1 MKIAVIGDT
10 HFGAR
15 GDSPLFLNHFLKF
28 FEEQFFPYI
37 KENGIT
43 KVLHLGD
50 LFDRRKF
57 VNFNTLHHTK
67 KRFIDWFDQNGVELH
82 CILGNHE
89 VFYKNTNRLN
99 SPKEVLAECHPSFHL
114 YETAEEVCFNG
125 ATILMVPWINEENKN
140 SFMQKIKDTKATILA
155 GHLELSGYEVMPGV
169 KFGEGMD
176 DKFLEKFDLVLSGHF
191 HKKSSKGNVHYLGTQ
206 YQMTSIDTN
215 EIKGF
220 HVLDTETRD
229 LQFIPNPMK
238 MFHNVE
244 WRNGTLIRDFDPAR
258 YKGTYVK
265 VLVYEKK
272 SETKFDQFIDNLYA
286 AEPANVSIIEDL
298 SDRIREE
305 GDVDISED
313 TLSLINKEID
323 DMEAENKEELKNIVR
338 ELYMESLD

>member
-82 CILGNHE
+82 CILGNHD

-114 YETAEEVCFNG
+114 YEDAQEVCFNG
-125 ATILMVPWINEENKN
+125 ATILMVPWINEENKDN
-140 SFMQKIKDTKATILA
+140 FMQKIKDTKATILA

-229 LQFIPNPMK
+229 LQFVPNSMK

-244 WRNGTLIRDFDPAR
+244 WRNGTLIQDFDPAR

-272 SETKFDQFIDNLYA
+272 SETKFDQFIDSLYA

-298 SDRIREE
+298 SDRTKEE
-305 GDVDISED
+305 AELDISED

-323 DMEAENKEELKNIVR
+323 GMEAENKEELKNIVR
-338 ELYMESLD
+338 EIYMESLD

>member
-1 MKIAVIGDT
+1 MKIAIIGDT

-28 FEEQFFPYI
+28 FEEQFFPYL
-37 KENGIT
+37 KEHGIT

-67 KRFIDWFDQNGVELH
+67 KRFIDWFDANGVELH
-82 CILGNHE
+82 CILGNHD

-99 SPKEVLAECHPSFHL
+99 SPKEVLAECHASFHL
-114 YETAEEVCFNG
+114 YEDAEEVCFNG
-125 ATILMVPWINEENKN
+125 ATILMVPWINEENKDR
-140 SFMQKIKDTKATILA
+140 FMQKIKDTKATILA

-220 HVLDTETRD
+220 HTLDTENRE
-229 LQFIPNPMK
+229 LKFIPNSMK
-238 MFHNVE
+238 MFYNVE
-244 WRNGTLIRDFDPAR
+244 WRNGTLIQDFDPLK

-265 VLVYEKK
+265 VIVYEKK
-272 SETKFDQFIDNLYA
+272 SETKFDQFIDMLYA
-286 AEPANVSIIEDL
+286 AEPASVSIIEDL
-298 SDRIREE
+298 SDKNKEE
-305 GDVDISED
+305 TDLDISED
-313 TLSLINKEID
+313 TLSLINREID
-323 DMEAENKEELKNIVR
+323 NMEAENKEELKNIVR
-338 ELYMESLD
+338 EIYMESLD

>member
-28 FEEQFFPYI
+28 FEEQFFPYL
-37 KENGIT
+37 KEHGIT

-57 VNFNTLHHTK
+57 INFNTLHHTK
-67 KRFIDWFDQNGVELH
+67 KRFVNWFETNGVELH
-82 CILGNHE
+82 CILGNHD

-99 SPKEVLAECHPSFHL
+99 SPKEVLGECHPLFHL
-114 YETAEEVCFNG
+114 YEEPTEVCFNG
-125 ATILMVPWINEENKN
+125 ATILMVPWLNEENKEQ
-140 SFMQKIKDTKATILA
+140 FLKTIKDSKATILA
-155 GHLELSGYEVMPGV
+155 GHLELSGYEVMPGI
-169 KFGEGMD
+169 KFNEGMS
-176 DKFLEKFDLVLSGHF
+176 DKFLEKFDMVLSGHF
-191 HKKSSKGNVHYLGTQ
+191 HSKSSKGNVHYLGTQ

-215 EIKGF
+215 EVKGF
-220 HVLDTETRD
+220 HVLDTETRE
-229 LQFIPNPMK
+229 LQFIQNPMK

-244 WRNGTLIRDFDPAR
+244 WRNGTLIEGFDPAR

-272 SETKFDQFIDNLYA
+272 SETKFDQFLDTLYA
-286 AEPANVSIIEDL
+286 AEPASVSIIEDL
-298 SDRIREE
+298 SDRVREE
-305 GDVDISED
+305 GEVDISED

-323 DMEAENKEELKNIVR
+323 SMESENKEELKNIVR

>member
-1 MKIAVIGDT
+1 MKIAIIGDT

-28 FEEQFFPYI
+28 FEEQFFPYL

-82 CILGNHE
+82 CILGNHD

-99 SPKEVLAECHPSFHL
+99 SPKEVLAQCHSSFHL
-114 YETAEEVCFNG
+114 YEDVQEVCFNG
-125 ATILMVPWINEENKN
+125 ATILMVPWINEENKDR
-140 SFMQKIKDTKATILA
+140 FMQKIKDTPATILA
-155 GHLELSGYEVMPGV
+155 GHLELTGYEVMPGV

-220 HVLDTETRD
+220 HVLDTETRE

-244 WRNGTLIRDFDPAR
+244 WRNGTLIQDFDPSR

-272 SETKFDQFIDNLYA
+272 SETKFDQFIDSLYA

-298 SDRIREE
+298 SDRTKEE
-305 GDVDISED
+305 GELDISED

-323 DMEAENKEELKNIVR
+323 GMEADNKEELKNIVR
-338 ELYMESLD
+338 EIYMESLE

>member
-82 CILGNHE
+82 CILGNHD

-114 YETAEEVCFNG
+114 YEDAEEVCFNG
-125 ATILMVPWINEENKN
+125 ATILMVPWINEENKDR
-140 SFMQKIKDTKATILA
+140 FMQKIKDTKATILA

-238 MFHNVE
+238 MFHNIE
-244 WRNGTLIRDFDPAR
+244 WRNGTLIQDFDPTR
-258 YKGTYVK
+258 YRGTYVK

-272 SETKFDQFIDNLYA
+272 SETKFDQFIDNLYT

-298 SDRIREE
+298 TDRTKEE
-305 GDVDISED
+305 GELDISED

-323 DMEAENKEELKNIVR
+323 GMEAENKEELKNIVR
-338 ELYMESLD
+338 EIYMESLD

>member
-28 FEEQFFPYI
+28 FEEQFFPYL
-37 KENGIT
+37 KEHGIT

-57 VNFNTLHHTK
+57 INFNTLHHTK
-67 KRFIDWFDQNGVELH
+67 KRFVNWFETNGVELH
-82 CILGNHE
+82 CILGNHD

-99 SPKEVLAECHPSFHL
+99 SPKEVLGECHSSFHL
-114 YETAEEVCFNG
+114 YEEPTEVRFNG
-125 ATILMVPWINEENKN
+125 ATILMVPWLNEENKEQ
-140 SFMQKIKDTKATILA
+140 FLKTIKDSKATILA
-155 GHLELSGYEVMPGV
+155 GHLELSGYEVMPGI
-169 KFGEGMD
+169 KFNEGMS
-176 DKFLEKFDLVLSGHF
+176 DKFLEKFDMVLSGHF
-191 HKKSSKGNVHYLGTQ
+191 HSKSSKGNVHYLGTQ

-215 EIKGF
+215 EVKGF
-220 HVLDTETRD
+220 HILDTETRE
-229 LQFIPNPMK
+229 LQFIQNPMT

-244 WRNGTLIRDFDPAR
+244 WRNGTLIEGFDPAQ

-272 SETKFDQFIDNLYA
+272 SETKFDQFLDSLYA
-286 AEPANVSIIEDL
+286 AEPASVSIVEDL
-298 SDRIREE
+298 SDRVREE
-305 GDVDISED
+305 GEVDISED

-323 DMEAENKEELKNIVR
+323 GMETENKEELKNIVR

>member
-1 MKIAVIGDT
+1 MKIAIIGDT

-28 FEEQFFPYI
+28 FEEQFFPYV

-67 KRFIDWFDQNGVELH
+67 KRFIDWFDQNNVELH
-82 CILGNHE
+82 CILGNHD

-114 YETAEEVCFNG
+114 YEDVQEVCFNG
-125 ATILMVPWINEENKN
+125 ATILMVPWINEENKDR
-140 SFMQKIKDTKATILA
+140 FMQKIKDTSATILA
-155 GHLELSGYEVMPGV
+155 GHLELTGYEIMPGV

-191 HKKSSKGNVHYLGTQ
+191 HKKSSKSNIHYLGTQ

-220 HVLDTETRD
+220 HVLDTETRE
-229 LQFIPNPMK
+229 LRFIPNPMK

-244 WRNGTLIRDFDPAR
+244 WRNGTLIQDFDPSR

-272 SETKFDQFIDNLYA
+272 SETKFDQFIDSLYA

-298 SDRIREE
+298 SDRTREE
-305 GDVDISED
+305 GELDISED

-323 DMEAENKEELKNIVR
+323 GMEADNKEELKNIVR
-338 ELYMESLD
+338 EIYMESLE

>member
-28 FEEQFFPYI
+28 FEEQFFPYL
-37 KENGIT
+37 KEHGIT

-57 VNFNTLHHTK
+57 INFNTLHHTK
-67 KRFIDWFDQNGVELH
+67 KRFVNWFETNGVELH
-82 CILGNHE
+82 CILGNHD

-99 SPKEVLAECHPSFHL
+99 SPKEVLGECHPSFYL
-114 YETAEEVCFNG
+114 YEEPTEVCFNG
-125 ATILMVPWINEENKN
+125 ATILMVPWLNEENKEQ
-140 SFMQKIKDTKATILA
+140 FLKTIKDSKATILA
-155 GHLELSGYEVMPGV
+155 GHLELSGYEVMPGI
-169 KFGEGMD
+169 KFNEGMS
-176 DKFLEKFDLVLSGHF
+176 DKFLEKFDMILSGHF
-191 HKKSSKGNVHYLGTQ
+191 HSKSSKGNVHYLGTQ

-215 EIKGF
+215 EVKGF
-220 HVLDTETRD
+220 HVLDTETRE
-229 LQFIPNPMK
+229 LQFIQNPMK

-244 WRNGTLIRDFDPAR
+244 WRNGTLIEGFDPAR

-272 SETKFDQFIDNLYA
+272 SETKFDQFLDSLYA
-286 AEPANVSIIEDL
+286 AEPASVSIVEDL
-298 SDRIREE
+298 SDRVREE
-305 GDVDISED
+305 GEVDISED

-323 DMEAENKEELKNIVR
+323 GMETENKEELKNIVR

>member
-28 FEEQFFPYI
+28 FEEQFFPYL
-37 KENGIT
+37 KEHGIT

-57 VNFNTLHHTK
+57 INFNTLHHTK
-67 KRFIDWFDQNGVELH
+67 KRFVEWFETNGVELH
-82 CILGNHE
+82 CILGNHD

-99 SPKEVLAECHPSFHL
+99 SPKEVLGECHPSFHL
-114 YETAEEVCFNG
+114 YEEPTEVRFNG
-125 ATILMVPWINEENKN
+125 ATILMVPWLNEENKEQ
-140 SFMQKIKDTKATILA
+140 FLKTIKDSKATILA
-155 GHLELSGYEVMPGV
+155 GHLELSGYEVMPGI
-169 KFGEGMD
+169 KFNEGMS
-176 DKFLEKFDLVLSGHF
+176 DKFLEKFDMVLSGHF
-191 HKKSSKGNVHYLGTQ
+191 HSKSSKGNVHYLGTQ

-215 EIKGF
+215 EVKGF
-220 HVLDTETRD
+220 HVLDTETRE
-229 LQFIPNPMK
+229 LQFIQNPMK

-244 WRNGTLIRDFDPAR
+244 WRNGTLIEGFDPAR

-272 SETKFDQFIDNLYA
+272 SETKFDQFLDSLYA
-286 AEPANVSIIEDL
+286 AEPASVSIIEDL
-298 SDRIREE
+298 SDRVREE
-305 GDVDISED
+305 GEVDISED

-323 DMEAENKEELKNIVR
+323 GMETENKEELKNIVR

>member
-1 MKIAVIGDT
+1 MKLAIIGDT

-28 FEEQFFPYI
+28 FEDQFFPYL
-37 KENGIT
+37 KDHGIT

-67 KRFIDWFDQNGVELH
+67 KRFIDWFDTNGVELH
-82 CILGNHE
+82 CILGNHD

-99 SPKEVLAECHPSFHL
+99 SPKEVLAECHASFHL
-114 YETAEEVCFNG
+114 YEDAQEVCFNG
-125 ATILMVPWINEENKN
+125 ATILMVPWINEENKDR
-140 SFMQKIKDTKATILA
+140 FLQKIKDTKATILA

-220 HVLDTETRD
+220 HVLDTETRE
-229 LQFIPNPMK
+229 LQFVPNPMK
-238 MFHNVE
+238 MFHNIE
-244 WRNGTLIRDFDPAR
+244 WRNGTLIQDFDPSR

-272 SETKFDQFIDNLYA
+272 SETKFDQFIDSLYA

-298 SDRIREE
+298 SDRTKEE
-305 GDVDISED
+305 GELDISED
-313 TLSLINKEID
+313 TLSLINREID
-323 DMEAENKEELKNIVR
+323 GMEADNKEELKNIVR
-338 ELYMESLD
+338 EIYMESLE

>member
-28 FEEQFFPYI
+28 FEEQFFPYL
-37 KENGIT
+37 KEHGIT

-57 VNFNTLHHTK
+57 INFNTLHHTK
-67 KRFIDWFDQNGVELH
+67 KRFVEWFETNGVELH
-82 CILGNHE
+82 CILGNHD

-99 SPKEVLAECHPSFHL
+99 SPKEVLGECHSSFHL
-114 YETAEEVCFNG
+114 YEEPTEVRFNG
-125 ATILMVPWINEENKN
+125 ATILMVPWLNEENKEQ
-140 SFMQKIKDTKATILA
+140 FLKTIKDSKATILA
-155 GHLELSGYEVMPGV
+155 GHLELSGYEVMPGI
-169 KFGEGMD
+169 KFNEGMS
-176 DKFLEKFDLVLSGHF
+176 DKFLEKFDMVLSGHF
-191 HKKSSKGNVHYLGTQ
+191 HSKSSKGNVHYLGTQ

-215 EIKGF
+215 EVKGF
-220 HVLDTETRD
+220 HILDTETRE
-229 LQFIPNPMK
+229 LQFIQNPMK

-244 WRNGTLIRDFDPAR
+244 WRNGTLIEGFDPAR

-272 SETKFDQFIDNLYA
+272 SETKFDQFLDSLYA
-286 AEPANVSIIEDL
+286 AEPASVSIVEDL
-298 SDRIREE
+298 SDRVREE
-305 GDVDISED
+305 GEVDISED

-323 DMEAENKEELKNIVR
+323 GMETENKEELKNIVR

>member
-28 FEEQFFPYI
+28 FEEQFFPYL
-37 KENGIT
+37 KEHGIT

-57 VNFNTLHHTK
+57 INFNTLHHTK
-67 KRFIDWFDQNGVELH
+67 KRFIKWFETNGVELH
-82 CILGNHE
+82 CILGNHD

-99 SPKEVLAECHPSFHL
+99 SPKEVLGECHSTFHL
-114 YETAEEVCFNG
+114 YEQPTEVCFNG
-125 ATILMVPWINEENKN
+125 ATILMVPWLNEENKEQ
-140 SFMQKIKDTKATILA
+140 FLKTIKDTKATILA

-176 DKFLEKFDLVLSGHF
+176 DKFLEKFDMVLSGHF

-215 EIKGF
+215 EVKGF
-220 HVLDTETRD
+220 HILDTETRE
-229 LQFIPNPMK
+229 LQFIQNPMK

-244 WRNGTLIRDFDPAR
+244 WRNGTLIEGFDSAR

-272 SETKFDQFIDNLYA
+272 SETKFDQFLDNLYA

-298 SDRIREE
+298 SDRVREE
-305 GDVDISED
+305 GEVDISED

>member
-1 MKIAVIGDT
+1 MKI
-10 HFGAR
+10 GAR
-15 GDSPLFLNHFLKF
+15 GDAPLFLNHFLKF
-28 FEEQFFPYI
+28 FEEQFFPYL
-37 KENGIT
+37 KEHEIT

-67 KRFIDWFDQNGVELH
+67 KRFIDWFDKNKVELH
-82 CILGNHE
+82 CILGNHD

-99 SPKEVLAECHPSFHL
+99 SPKEVLGECHPSFHL
-114 YETAEEVCFNG
+114 YEDVAELSIDG
-125 ATILMVPWINEENKN
+125 ASILLVPWINEENRER
-140 SFMQKIKDTKATILA
+140 FMQKIADTKATILA
-155 GHLELSGYEVMPGV
+155 GHLELSGYEIMPGV

-176 DKFLEKFDLVLSGHF
+176 DKFLEKFDMVLSGHF
-191 HKKSSKGNVHYLGTQ
+191 HKKSSKGNIHYTGTQ

-215 EIKGF
+215 EVKGF
-220 HVLDTETRD
+220 HVLDTETRE

-244 WRNGTLIRDFDPAR
+244 WRNGTLIQNFDPSR

-272 SETKFDQFIDNLYA
+272 SETKFDQFIDSIYA

-298 SDRIREE
+298 SEHTKEE
-305 GDVDISED
+305 AELDISED
-313 TLSLINKEID
+313 TLSLINREID
-323 DMEAENKEELKNIVR
+323 AMEADNKEDLKNIVR
-338 ELYMESLD
+338 ELYMESLE

>member
-1 MKIAVIGDT
+1 MKIAIIGDT

-82 CILGNHE
+82 CILGNHD

-114 YETAEEVCFNG
+114 YEDAQEVCFNG
-125 ATILMVPWINEENKN
+125 ATILMVPWINEENKER
-140 SFMQKIKDTKATILA
+140 FMQKIKDTKATILA

-176 DKFLEKFDLVLSGHF
+176 DKFLEKFDLVVSGHF

-220 HVLDTETRD
+220 HVLDTETRN

-244 WRNGTLIRDFDPAR
+244 WRNETLIQDFDPSR

-272 SETKFDQFIDNLYA
+272 SETKFDQFIDSLYA
-286 AEPANVSIIEDL
+286 AEPASVSIIEDL
-298 SDRIREE
+298 SDRTKEE
-305 GDVDISED
+305 GELDISED

-323 DMEAENKEELKNIVR
+323 GMEADNKEELKNIVR
-338 ELYMESLD
+338 EIYMESLD

>member
-28 FEEQFFPYI
+28 FEEQFFPYL
-37 KENGIT
+37 KEHGIT

-57 VNFNTLHHTK
+57 INFNTLHHTK
-67 KRFIDWFDQNGVELH
+67 KRFVEWFETNGVELH
-82 CILGNHE
+82 CILGNHD

-99 SPKEVLAECHPSFHL
+99 SPKEVLGECHSSFHL
-114 YETAEEVCFNG
+114 YEEPTEVRFNG
-125 ATILMVPWINEENKN
+125 ATILMVPWLNEENKEQ
-140 SFMQKIKDTKATILA
+140 FLKTIKDSKATILA
-155 GHLELSGYEVMPGV
+155 GHLELSGYEVMPGI
-169 KFGEGMD
+169 KFNEGMS
-176 DKFLEKFDLVLSGHF
+176 DKFLEKFDMVLSGHF
-191 HKKSSKGNVHYLGTQ
+191 HSKSSKGNVHYLGTQ

-215 EIKGF
+215 EVKGF
-220 HVLDTETRD
+220 HVLDTETRE
-229 LQFIPNPMK
+229 LQFIQNPMK

-244 WRNGTLIRDFDPAR
+244 WRNGTLIEGFDPAR

-272 SETKFDQFIDNLYA
+272 SETKFDQFLDSLYA
-286 AEPANVSIIEDL
+286 AEPASVSIIEDL
-298 SDRIREE
+298 SDRVREE
-305 GDVDISED
+305 GEVDISED

-323 DMEAENKEELKNIVR
+323 GMETENKEELKNIVR

>member
-82 CILGNHE
+82 CILGNHD

-114 YETAEEVCFNG
+114 YEDAEEVCFNG
-125 ATILMVPWINEENKN
+125 ATILMVPWINEENKDR
-140 SFMQKIKDTKATILA
+140 FMQKIKDTKATILA

-229 LQFIPNPMK
+229 LQFIPNLMK
-238 MFHNVE
+238 MFHNIE
-244 WRNGTLIRDFDPAR
+244 WRNGTLIQDFDPTR
-258 YKGTYVK
+258 YRGTYVK

-272 SETKFDQFIDNLYA
+272 SETKFDQFIDNLYT

-298 SDRIREE
+298 TDRTKEE
-305 GDVDISED
+305 GELDISED

-323 DMEAENKEELKNIVR
+323 GMEAENKEELKNIVR
-338 ELYMESLD
+338 EIYMESLD

>member
-1 MKIAVIGDT
+1 MKIAVISDT

-28 FEEQFFPYI
+28 FEDQFFPYL
-37 KENGIT
+37 KEHGIT

-67 KRFIDWFDQNGVELH
+67 KRFIDWFDANRVELH
-82 CILGNHE
+82 CILGNHD

-99 SPKEVLAECHPSFHL
+99 SPKEVLAECHTSFHL
-114 YETAEEVCFNG
+114 YEDVQEVCFNG
-125 ATILMVPWINEENKN
+125 ATILMVPWINEENKDR
-140 SFMQKIKDTKATILA
+140 FMQKIKDTKATILA

-244 WRNGTLIRDFDPAR
+244 WRNGTLIQDFDPSR

-272 SETKFDQFIDNLYA
+272 SETKFDQFIDSLYA

-298 SDRIREE
+298 TDRTKEE
-305 GDVDISED
+305 GELDISED

-323 DMEAENKEELKNIVR
+323 GMEADNKEELKNIVR
-338 ELYMESLD
+338 EIYMESLE

>member
-1 MKIAVIGDT
+1 
-10 HFGAR
+10 
-15 GDSPLFLNHFLKF
+15 
-28 FEEQFFPYI
+28 
-37 KENGIT
+37 
-43 KVLHLGD
+43 
-50 LFDRRKF
+50 
-57 VNFNTLHHTK
+57 
-67 KRFIDWFDQNGVELH
+67 
-82 CILGNHE
+82 
-89 VFYKNTNRLN
+89 
-99 SPKEVLAECHPSFHL
+99 VLAECHPSFHL
-114 YETAEEVCFNG
+114 YEDAQEVCFNG
-125 ATILMVPWINEENKN
+125 ATILMVPWINEENKER
-140 SFMQKIKDTKATILA
+140 FMQKIKDTKATILA

-229 LQFIPNPMK
+229 LQFVPNPMK

-244 WRNGTLIRDFDPAR
+244 WRNGTLIQDFDPSR

-272 SETKFDQFIDNLYA
+272 SETKFDQFIDSLYA

-298 SDRIREE
+298 SDRTKEE
-305 GDVDISED
+305 GELDISED

-323 DMEAENKEELKNIVR
+323 GMEAENKEELKNIVR
-338 ELYMESLD
+338 EIYMESLE

>member
-1 MKIAVIGDT
+1 MKIAIIGDT

-28 FEEQFFPYI
+28 FEDQFFPYL
-37 KENGIT
+37 KEHGIT

-67 KRFIDWFDQNGVELH
+67 KRFIDWFDTNGVELH
-82 CILGNHE
+82 CILGNHD

-114 YETAEEVCFNG
+114 YEDTQEVCFNG
-125 ATILMVPWINEENKN
+125 ATILMVPWINEENKDR
-140 SFMQKIKDTKATILA
+140 FMQKIKDTKATILA

-229 LQFIPNPMK
+229 LQFIPNSMK

-244 WRNGTLIRDFDPAR
+244 WRNGTLIQDFDPSK

-265 VLVYEKK
+265 VIVYEKK
-272 SETKFDQFIDNLYA
+272 SETKFDQFLDSLYA
-286 AEPANVSIIEDL
+286 AEPASVSIIEDL
-298 SDRIREE
+298 SDKTKEDGE
-305 GDVDISED
+305 LDISED

-323 DMEAENKEELKNIVR
+323 GMEADNKEELKNIVR
-338 ELYMESLD
+338 EIYMESLD

>member
-1 MKIAVIGDT
+1 MKIAIIGDT

-37 KENGIT
+37 KEHGIT

-82 CILGNHE
+82 CILGNHD

-99 SPKEVLAECHPSFHL
+99 SPKEVLAQCHSSFHL
-114 YETAEEVCFNG
+114 YEDVQEVCFNG
-125 ATILMVPWINEENKN
+125 ATILMVPWINEENKDR
-140 SFMQKIKDTKATILA
+140 FMQKIKDTPATILA
-155 GHLELSGYEVMPGV
+155 GHLELTGYEVMPGV

-220 HVLDTETRD
+220 HVLDTETRE

-244 WRNGTLIRDFDPAR
+244 WRNGTLIQDFDPSR

-272 SETKFDQFIDNLYA
+272 SETKFDQFIDSLYA

-298 SDRIREE
+298 SDRTKEE
-305 GDVDISED
+305 GELDISED

-323 DMEAENKEELKNIVR
+323 GMEADNKEELKNIVR
-338 ELYMESLD
+338 EIYMESLE

>member
-28 FEEQFFPYI
+28 FEEQFFPYL
-37 KENGIT
+37 KEHGIT

-57 VNFNTLHHTK
+57 INFNTLHHTK
-67 KRFIDWFDQNGVELH
+67 KRFVNWFETNGVELH
-82 CILGNHE
+82 CILGNHD

-99 SPKEVLAECHPSFHL
+99 SPKEVLGECHPSFYL
-114 YETAEEVCFNG
+114 YEEPTEVCFNG
-125 ATILMVPWINEENKN
+125 ATILMVPWLNEENKER
-140 SFMQKIKDTKATILA
+140 FLKTIKDSKATILA
-155 GHLELSGYEVMPGV
+155 GHLELSGYEVMPGI
-169 KFGEGMD
+169 KFNEGMS
-176 DKFLEKFDLVLSGHF
+176 DKFLEKFDMVLSGHF
-191 HKKSSKGNVHYLGTQ
+191 HSKSSKGNVHYLGTQ

-215 EIKGF
+215 EVKGF
-220 HVLDTETRD
+220 HILDTETRE
-229 LQFIPNPMK
+229 LQFIQNPMK

-244 WRNGTLIRDFDPAR
+244 WRNGTLIEGFDPAR

-272 SETKFDQFIDNLYA
+272 SETKFDQFLDSLYA
-286 AEPANVSIIEDL
+286 AEPASVSIIEDL
-298 SDRIREE
+298 SDRVREE
-305 GDVDISED
+305 GEVDISED

-323 DMEAENKEELKNIVR
+323 GMETENKEELKNIVR

>member
-10 HFGAR
+10 HFGTR

-28 FEEQFFPYI
+28 FEDQFFPYL
-37 KENGIT
+37 KDHGIT

-67 KRFIDWFDQNGVELH
+67 KRFIDWFDTNGVELH
-82 CILGNHE
+82 CILGNHD

-99 SPKEVLAECHPSFHL
+99 SPKEVLAECHASFHL
-114 YETAEEVCFNG
+114 YEDAQEVCFNG
-125 ATILMVPWINEENKN
+125 ATILMVPWINEENKDR
-140 SFMQKIKDTKATILA
+140 FLQKIKDTKATILA

-220 HVLDTETRD
+220 HVLDTETRE
-229 LQFIPNPMK
+229 LQFVPNPMK
-238 MFHNVE
+238 MFHNIE
-244 WRNGTLIRDFDPAR
+244 WRNGTLIQDFDPSR

-272 SETKFDQFIDNLYA
+272 SETKFDQFIDSLYA

-298 SDRIREE
+298 SDRTKEE
-305 GDVDISED
+305 TELDISED

-323 DMEAENKEELKNIVR
+323 GMEADNKEELKNIVR
-338 ELYMESLD
+338 EIYMESLE

>member
-82 CILGNHE
+82 CILGNHD

-99 SPKEVLAECHPSFHL
+99 SPKEVLAQCHSSFHL
-114 YETAEEVCFNG
+114 YEDVQEVCFNG
-125 ATILMVPWINEENKN
+125 ATILMVPWINEENKDR
-140 SFMQKIKDTKATILA
+140 FMQKIKDTPATILA
-155 GHLELSGYEVMPGV
+155 GHLELTGYEVMPGV

-220 HVLDTETRD
+220 HVLDTETRE

-244 WRNGTLIRDFDPAR
+244 WRNGTLIQDFDPSR

-272 SETKFDQFIDNLYA
+272 SETKFDQFIDSLYA

-298 SDRIREE
+298 SDRTKEE
-305 GDVDISED
+305 GELDISED

-323 DMEAENKEELKNIVR
+323 GMEAENKEELKNIVR
-338 ELYMESLD
+338 EIYMESLE

>member
-28 FEEQFFPYI
+28 FEEQFFPYL
-37 KENGIT
+37 KEHGIT

-57 VNFNTLHHTK
+57 INFNTLHHTK
-67 KRFIDWFDQNGVELH
+67 KRFVQWFETNGVELH
-82 CILGNHE
+82 CILGNHD

-99 SPKEVLAECHPSFHL
+99 SPKEVLGECHPSFHL
-114 YETAEEVCFNG
+114 YEEPTEVRFNG
-125 ATILMVPWINEENKN
+125 ATILMVPWLNEENKEQ
-140 SFMQKIKDTKATILA
+140 FLKTIKDSKATILA
-155 GHLELSGYEVMPGV
+155 GHLELSGYEVMPGI
-169 KFGEGMD
+169 KFNEGMS
-176 DKFLEKFDLVLSGHF
+176 DKFLEKFDMVLSGHF
-191 HKKSSKGNVHYLGTQ
+191 HSKSSKGNVHYLGTQ

-215 EIKGF
+215 EVKGF
-220 HVLDTETRD
+220 HVLDTETRE
-229 LQFIPNPMK
+229 LQFIQNPMK

-244 WRNGTLIRDFDPAR
+244 WRNGTLIEGFDPAR

-272 SETKFDQFIDNLYA
+272 SETKFDQFLDNLYA
-286 AEPANVSIIEDL
+286 AEPASVSIIEDL
-298 SDRIREE
+298 SDRVREE
-305 GDVDISED
+305 GEVDISED

-323 DMEAENKEELKNIVR
+323 SMESENKEELKNIVR

>member
-1 MKIAVIGDT
+1 MKIAIIGDT

-28 FEEQFFPYI
+28 FEEQFFPYL
-37 KENGIT
+37 KEHNIT

-57 VNFNTLHHTK
+57 INFNTLHHTK
-67 KRFIDWFDQNGVELH
+67 KRFIEWFEANGVELH
-82 CILGNHE
+82 CILGNHD

-99 SPKEVLAECHPSFHL
+99 SPKEVLGGCHSSFRL
-114 YETAEEVCFNG
+114 YEEPTEVCFNG
-125 ATILMVPWINEENKN
+125 ATILMVPWLNEENKEHFLKVIQN
-140 SFMQKIKDTKATILA
+140 SKATILA
-155 GHLELSGYEVMPGV
+155 GHLELSGYEVMPGI
-169 KFGEGMD
+169 KFNEGMN
-176 DKFLEKFDLVLSGHF
+176 DKFLEKFDMVLSGHF
-191 HKKSSKGNVHYLGTQ
+191 HSKSSKGNVHYLGTQ

-215 EIKGF
+215 EVKGF
-220 HVLDTETRD
+220 HILDTETRE
-229 LQFIPNPMK
+229 LQFIQNPMK

-244 WRNGTLIRDFDPAR
+244 WRNGTLIEGFDPAR

-272 SETKFDQFIDNLYA
+272 SETKFDQFLDSLYA
-286 AEPANVSIIEDL
+286 AEPANVTIIEDL
-298 SDRIREE
+298 SDRVREE
-305 GDVDISED
+305 GEVDISED

>member
-28 FEEQFFPYI
+28 FEDQFFPYL
-37 KENGIT
+37 KEHGIT

-57 VNFNTLHHTK
+57 INFNTLHHTK
-67 KRFIDWFDQNGVELH
+67 KRFIDWFDVNGVELH
-82 CILGNHE
+82 CILGNHD

-99 SPKEVLAECHPSFHL
+99 SPKEVLAECHTSFHL
-114 YETAEEVCFNG
+114 YEDVEEICFNG
-125 ATILMVPWINEENKN
+125 ATILMVPWINEENKDR
-140 SFMQKIKDTKATILA
+140 FMQKIKDTKATILA
-155 GHLELSGYEVMPGV
+155 GHLELSGYEVIPGV

-176 DKFLEKFDLVLSGHF
+176 DKFLEKFDLVMSGHF

-220 HVLDTETRD
+220 HVLDTETRE

-244 WRNGTLIRDFDPAR
+244 WRNGTLIQNFDPSR

-272 SETKFDQFIDNLYA
+272 SETKFDQFIDSLYA

-298 SDRIREE
+298 SDRTKEE
-305 GDVDISED
+305 GELDISED

-323 DMEAENKEELKNIVR
+323 GMEADNKEELKNIVR
-338 ELYMESLD
+338 EIYMESLE

>member
-57 VNFNTLHHTK
+57 INFNTLHHTK

-82 CILGNHE
+82 CILGNHD

-114 YETAEEVCFNG
+114 YEDVEEVCFNG
-125 ATILMVPWINEENKN
+125 ATILMVPWINEENKER
-140 SFMQKIKDTKATILA
+140 FMQRIKDTRATILA

-229 LQFIPNPMK
+229 LQFVPNPMK

-244 WRNGTLIRDFDPAR
+244 WRNGTLIQDFDPSG

-272 SETKFDQFIDNLYA
+272 SEIKFDQFIDNLYA

-298 SDRIREE
+298 SDRTKEDGE
-305 GDVDISED
+305 LDISED
-313 TLSLINKEID
+313 TLSLINREID
-323 DMEAENKEELKNIVR
+323 GMETENKEELKNIVR
-338 ELYMESLD
+338 EIYMESLE